1 MAYTYDD
8 FEKARAGSDV
18 YFSQY
23 DLDLAKQHPEFG
35 MSVLDL
41 KKQYAN
47 AQTPEQR
54 ALINAQANELR
65 KNYGYYSGGAD
76 GSSYISTGKYAPKI
90 DETLDKI
97 GSFKPFE
104 YGSAPSYE
112 NRFQQKQQELLDAAL
127 NRDPFS
133 WSKETDPQY
142 SSYKKTYLR
151 EGERATADALAKAS
165 AASGGRPSSF
175 AVNAATQAG
184 DYYATK
190 LSDVI
195 PTLYQQ
201 AYERYLKDY
210 QMKLSDLNA
219 VNQQEQLDYA
229 KYLDRLNQFNT
240 DRTFDYN
247 NYLGEYGRL
256 QDYLGG
262 LQGQDQTTYN
272 RYLDVLDRER
282 EKQQA
287 AQELSRAQIDAMLQV
302 GVSPS
307 AGLIGKSGYENEYIQ
322 ALENYYKQQSAPK
335 ASAKT
340 SGSGGTTRRS
350 GGTSGR
356 NTTDGNESGLDYQG
370 LFEAAKKSGNPKS
383 WLAQKANYQKF
394 GFTSSSGLY
403 SDYETWLENGGVSN
417 SSKTMAPG
425 PFIALLSGFNTSLK
439 NGEGERILSTLDKSW
454 PMMTSEQKAEMQ
466 KLLKQYGYSYE
477 EG

>member
-41 KKQYAN
+41 KKQYAT

-335 ASAKT
+335 ASGGR
-340 SGSGGTTRRS
+340 GSGGGGGGKPKSKMNLTTAQKMAKAGQFTQEVLDTLHA
-350 GGTSGR
+350 GGFNDAYLTSVYGYTGGGSGR
-356 NTTDGNESGLDYQG
+356 T
-370 LFEAAKKSGNPKS
+370 
-383 WLAQKANYQKF
+383 KF
-394 GFTSSSGLY
+394 GYDPDEGIFT
-403 SDYETWLENGGVSN
+403 WNGYRFN
-417 SSKTMAPG
+417 SPEA
-425 PFIALLSGFNTSLK
+425 FAEALDRAALTDAEKAEISRKLRANGFNITF
-439 NGEGERILSTLDKSW
+439 
-454 PMMTSEQKAEMQ
+454 
-466 KLLKQYGYSYE
+466 
-477 EG
+477 

>member
-8 FEKARAGSDV
+8 FQKAASGSNV
-18 YFSQY
+18 NFSQY
-23 DLDLAKQHPEFG
+23 DLDLAKKYPEFG

-41 KKQYAN
+41 KKQYAG
-47 AQTPEQR
+47 ATTAEQR
-54 ALINAQANELR
+54 ALINAKANQLR
-65 KNYGYYSGGAD
+65 SSYGNYTAGAD
-76 GSSYISTGKYAPKI
+76 GSQYVSDGKYAPKI

-97 GSFKPFE
+97 GSFKPFT

-127 NRDPFS
+127 KRDPFS

-142 SSYKKTYLR
+142 SSYKKEYLR

-240 DRTFDYN
+240 DRNFDYN

-262 LQGQDQTTYN
+262 LQGQDNTEYN
-272 RYLDVLDRER
+272 RYLGVLDEIR
-282 EKQQA
+282 EKQQQE
-287 AQELSRAQIDAMLQV
+287 QELSRSQIDAMLQA
-302 GVSPS
+302 GASPS
-307 AGLIGKSGYENEYIQ
+307 ARLIGKSGYESEYIQ
-322 ALENYYKQQSAPK
+322 ALENYYKQQAAAK
-335 ASAKT
+335 AS
-340 SGSGGTTRRS
+340 GGGRS
-350 GGTSGR
+350 GGGTGGGGKPKSKMSLTTAQKMAKAGQFTQEVLDTLHAGGFNDAYLASEYGYTGGGSGR
-356 NTTDGNESGLDYQG
+356 TKFGYDPDEGIFTWNGYRFNSPEAFAEALDRAALTDAEKAEISRKL
-370 LFEAAKKSGNPKS
+370 
-383 WLAQKANYQKF
+383 KAN
-394 GFTSSSGLY
+394 
-403 SDYETWLENGGVSN
+403 
-417 SSKTMAPG
+417 
-425 PFIALLSGFNTSLK
+425 GFNITF
-439 NGEGERILSTLDKSW
+439 
-454 PMMTSEQKAEMQ
+454 
-466 KLLKQYGYSYE
+466 
-477 EG
+477 

>member
-41 KKQYAN
+41 KKQYAA

-65 KNYGYYSGGAD
+65 KNYGNYSGGAD

-287 AQELSRAQIDAMLQV
+287 AQELSRAQIDAMLQA

-322 ALENYYKQQSAPK
+322 ALENYYKQQSA
-335 ASAKT
+335 AK
-340 SGSGGTTRRS
+340 SSGGGITRRS
-350 GGTSGR
+350 GGTRGGGTNMSLTTAKAMAKAGQLTQEVVNVLKKNGFNDDYLASEYGYTGSGSGR
-356 NTTDGNESGLDYQG
+356 TKFGYDPDEGIFTWNGYRFNSPEAFAAALDRAALTDEEKAEISRKL
-370 LFEAAKKSGNPKS
+370 
-383 WLAQKANYQKF
+383 KAN
-394 GFTSSSGLY
+394 
-403 SDYETWLENGGVSN
+403 
-417 SSKTMAPG
+417 
-425 PFIALLSGFNTSLK
+425 GFNITF
-439 NGEGERILSTLDKSW
+439 
-454 PMMTSEQKAEMQ
+454 
-466 KLLKQYGYSYE
+466 
-477 EG
+477 

>member
-41 KKQYAN
+41 KKQYAT

-97 GSFKPFE
+97 GSFKQFE

-335 ASAKT
+335 AS
-340 SGSGGTTRRS
+340 GSGGTTRRS
-350 GGTSGR
+350 GGTSGGS
-356 NTTDGNESGLDYQG
+356 NMSLTT
-370 LFEAAKKSGNPKS
+370 AK
-383 WLAQKANYQKF
+383 AMAKAGQLTQEVVNVLKK
-394 GFTSSSGLY
+394 
-403 SDYETWLENGGVSN
+403 N
-417 SSKTMAPG
+417 
-425 PFIALLSGFNTSLK
+425 GFNDDYLAS
-439 NGEGERILSTLDKSW
+439 
-454 PMMTSEQKAEMQ
+454 
-466 KLLKQYGYSYE
+466 QYGYTGSGSGRMTFGYDPDEGIFTWNGYRFNSPEAFAAALDRAALTDE
-477 EG
+477 EKAEISQKLKANGFNITF

>member
-41 KKQYAN
+41 KKQYAT

-65 KNYGYYSGGAD
+65 KNYGYYSGGSD

-165 AASGGRPSSF
+165 AASGGRQSSF

-240 DRTFDYN
+240 DRNFDYS

-262 LQGQDQTTYN
+262 LQGQDNTEYN
-272 RYLDVLDRER
+272 RYLGVLDEIR
-282 EKQQA
+282 EKQQQD
-287 AQELSRAQIDAMLQV
+287 QELSRSQIDAMLQA
-302 GVSPS
+302 GASPS
-307 AGLIGKSGYENEYIQ
+307 AGLIGKSGYESEYVK
-322 ALENYYKQQSAPK
+322 ALENYYKQQA
-335 ASAKT
+335 AQAAVKT
-340 SGSGGTTRRS
+340 SGRSGGTTRRS
-350 GGTSGR
+350 GGNDG
-356 NTTDGNESGLDYQG
+356 GNESSMKLS
-370 LFEAAKKSGNPKS
+370 AAK
-383 WLAQKANYQKF
+383 
-394 GFTSSSGLY
+394 
-403 SDYETWLENGGVSN
+403 D
-417 SSKTMAPG
+417 MAKQG
-425 PFIALLSGFNTSLK
+425 IFSAEVRQAFYDAGYNDEYLK
-439 NGEGERILSTLDKSW
+439 NAYGYNPNHAWMYDGGYNGAYFNAAMSSLRTMLEQGKTDNAIGGIKSFWDKLSN
-454 PMMTSEQKAEMQ
+454 EQKQ
-466 KLLKQYGYSYE
+466 KVRALVESYGGSIS
-477 EG
+477 G

>member
-41 KKQYAN
+41 KKQYAT

-240 DRTFDYN
+240 DRSFDYN

-322 ALENYYKQQSAPK
+322 ALENYYKQQAAPK
-335 ASAKT
+335 ASGGR
-340 SGSGGTTRRS
+340 SSGG
-350 GGTSGR
+350 GGG
-356 NTTDGNESGLDYQG
+356 GNG
-370 LFEAAKKSGNPKS
+370 KPKS
-383 WLAQKANYQKF
+383 KMSLTTAQKMAKAGQFTQEVLDTLHAGGFNDAYLTSEYGYTGGGNGRTKF
-394 GFTSSSGLY
+394 GYEPDEGIFTWNGY
-403 SDYETWLENGGVSN
+403 RFNTPEAFAEALER
-417 SSKTMAPG
+417 A
-425 PFIALLSGFNTSLK
+425 ALTDAEKAEISRKLKANGFNITF
-439 NGEGERILSTLDKSW
+439 
-454 PMMTSEQKAEMQ
+454 
-466 KLLKQYGYSYE
+466 
-477 EG
+477 

>member
-8 FEKARAGSDV
+8 FQKAANGSGV
-18 YFSQY
+18 NFSQY
-23 DLDLAKQHPEFG
+23 DLDLAKKYPEFG

-41 KKQYAN
+41 KKQYAG
-47 AQTPEQR
+47 ATTAEQR
-54 ALINAQANELR
+54 ALINAKANQLR
-65 KNYGYYSGGAD
+65 SSYGNYTAGAD
-76 GSSYISTGKYAPKI
+76 GSQYVSDGKYAPKI

-97 GSFKPFE
+97 GSFKPFT
-104 YGSAPSYE
+104 YDSAPSYE

-127 NRDPFS
+127 KRDPFS

-190 LSDVI
+190 LSDAI

-219 VNQQEQLDYA
+219 VNQQEQMDYA

-240 DRTFDYN
+240 DRNFDYN

-256 QDYLGG
+256 QDYLGN
-262 LQGQDQTTYN
+262 LQGQDNTEYN
-272 RYLDVLDRER
+272 RYLGVLDEIK
-282 EKQQA
+282 EKQQQD
-287 AQELSRAQIDAMLQV
+287 QELSRSQVDAMLQV

-307 AGLIGKSGYENEYIQ
+307 AGLIGKSGYESEYVK
-322 ALENYYKQQSAPK
+322 ALENYYKQQA
-335 ASAKT
+335 AQAAAKT
-340 SGSGGTTRRS
+340 SGRSGGTTRRS
-350 GGTSGR
+350 GGTSGGSGGGNDEVTMKLSTAKDMAKQGFFSPEVR
-356 NTTDGNESGLDYQG
+356 QAFYNAGYNDQYLEKTYGYNQNHAWMYDGGY
-370 LFEAAKKSGNPKS
+370 
-383 WLAQKANYQKF
+383 
-394 GFTSSSGLY
+394 
-403 SDYETWLENGGVSN
+403 N
-417 SSKTMAPG
+417 SSYFNAAMSSLRTMLEQGKTDNAIG
-425 PFIALLSGFNTSLK
+425 GIQSFWDKLSN
-439 NGEGERILSTLDKSW
+439 
-454 PMMTSEQKAEMQ
+454 EQKQ
-466 KLLKQYGYSYE
+466 KVRALVESYGGSIS
-477 EG
+477 G

>member
-1 MAYTYDD
+1 
-8 FEKARAGSDV
+8 
-18 YFSQY
+18 
-23 DLDLAKQHPEFG
+23 

-41 KKQYAN
+41 KKQYAG
-47 AQTPEQR
+47 ATTAEQR
-54 ALINAQANELR
+54 ALINAKANQLR
-65 KNYGYYSGGAD
+65 SSYGNYTAGAD
-76 GSSYISTGKYAPKI
+76 GSQYVSDGKYAPKI

-97 GSFKPFE
+97 GSFKPFT

-112 NRFQQKQQELLDAAL
+112 SRFQQKQQELLDAAL

-240 DRTFDYN
+240 DRNFDYN

-262 LQGQDQTTYN
+262 LQGQDNTEYN
-272 RYLDVLDRER
+272 RYLGVLDEIK
-282 EKQQA
+282 EKQQQD
-287 AQELSRAQIDAMLQV
+287 QELSRSQVDAMLQV

-307 AGLIGKSGYENEYIQ
+307 AGL
-322 ALENYYKQQSAPK
+322 SARAGTRASTSRRSRTTTSSRRRRPRRRRAAEAAGPRGGPAGRAAEIRPTETK
-335 ASAKT
+335 AGSTIRAFSRRRKRAAIPRAGSRRRQTIRNSASPRRAGCIRTMRRGWKT
-340 SGSGGTTRRS
+340 AACRTAVRRWHRGRSLRCCLASTRRS
-350 GGTSGR
+350 RTARASESFRRSTRPGR
-356 NTTDGNESGLDYQG
+356 
-370 LFEAAKKSGNPKS
+370 
-383 WLAQKANYQKF
+383 
-394 GFTSSSGLY
+394 
-403 SDYETWLENGGVSN
+403 
-417 SSKTMAPG
+417 
-425 PFIALLSGFNTSLK
+425 
-439 NGEGERILSTLDKSW
+439 
-454 PMMTSEQKAEMQ
+454 
-466 KLLKQYGYSYE
+466 
-477 EG
+477 

>member
-41 KKQYAN
+41 KKQYAT

-65 KNYGYYSGGAD
+65 KNYGYYSGGSD

-287 AQELSRAQIDAMLQV
+287 AQELSRAQIDAMLQA

-322 ALENYYKQQSAPK
+322 ALENYYKQQSAAK
-335 ASAKT
+335 AS
-340 SGSGGTTRRS
+340 GGGITRRS
-350 GGTSGR
+350 GGTRGGGTNMSLTTAKAMAKAGQLTQEVVNVLKKNGFNDDYLASEYGYTGSGSGR
-356 NTTDGNESGLDYQG
+356 TKFGYDPDEGIFTWNGYRFNSPEAFAAALDRAALTDEEKAEISRKL
-370 LFEAAKKSGNPKS
+370 
-383 WLAQKANYQKF
+383 KAN
-394 GFTSSSGLY
+394 
-403 SDYETWLENGGVSN
+403 
-417 SSKTMAPG
+417 
-425 PFIALLSGFNTSLK
+425 GFNITF
-439 NGEGERILSTLDKSW
+439 
-454 PMMTSEQKAEMQ
+454 
-466 KLLKQYGYSYE
+466 
-477 EG
+477 

>member
-41 KKQYAN
+41 KKQYAT

-335 ASAKT
+335 ASGGGR
-340 SGSGGTTRRS
+340 SSGGT
-350 GGTSGR
+350 GGRTGGGNDEVTMKLSTAKDMAKQGFFSPEVRQAFYNAGYNDQYLEKTYGYNPNHAWMYDGGYNSSYFNAAMSSLRTMLEQGR
-356 NTTDGNESGLDYQG
+356 TDYAVGGIQSFWDKLSN
-370 LFEAAKKSGNPKS
+370 
-383 WLAQKANYQKF
+383 AQKQEVRKLVESY
-394 GFTSSSGLY
+394 GGSISG
-403 SDYETWLENGGVSN
+403 
-417 SSKTMAPG
+417 
-425 PFIALLSGFNTSLK
+425 
-439 NGEGERILSTLDKSW
+439 
-454 PMMTSEQKAEMQ
+454 
-466 KLLKQYGYSYE
+466 
-477 EG
+477 